1 MEIKHNPFPFYEFS
15 GTEREIGRQ
24 IGEEMRD
31 QVKTVIPYWFDVLS
45 TIFPDK
51 LEDMIQVCKKFEQP
65 AKEYA
70 PELWEEIEGI
80 AEGANMTTDEI
91 LFIQGGWELDSCGP
105 AAFGCTDFACSGKAT
120 KDGKTIVGQNFD
132 WYPNAPTI
140 VERIHPKGKPSYL
153 TVTWPGHLAQV
164 GISESGFAMF
174 INLLLTKGNGRVG
187 VPYAFICNK
196 ILTQKNVPDAIRA
209 VTQSNAASS
218 FDYTIGGK
226 DGEIVNVE
234 VAASSINGVRSG
246 INLPVN
252 DVLAHS
258 NHYLCHYLQ
267 ADCENILS
275 SFPDSWL
282 REYRMRQLMNDR
294 YGELTPDSFMKEIL
308 LDHRGWPDSI
318 CRHCDLTGPV
328 GEQFDT
334 VFSCVAIP
342 EDGVL
347 YSVNNPCQNPYKR
360 YTL

>member
-1 MEIKHNPFPFYEFS
+1 MIK
-15 GTEREIGRQ
+15 
-24 IGEEMRD
+24 
-31 QVKTVIPYWFDVLS
+31 
-45 TIFPDK
+45 
-51 LEDMIQVCKKFEQP
+51 VCKKFEQP

-105 AAFGCTDFACSGKAT
+105 AAFGCTDYACSGKAT

-164 GISESGFAMF
+164 GVCESGFSMF

-294 YGELTPDSFMKEIL
+294 YGELTPEVFMNEIL
-308 LDHRGWPDSI
+308 QDHRGWPDSI

-334 VFSCVAIP
+334 VFSCVSVP
-342 EDGVL
+342 EEGKL
-347 YSVNNPCQNPYKR
+347 WTVNNPCENPYKL